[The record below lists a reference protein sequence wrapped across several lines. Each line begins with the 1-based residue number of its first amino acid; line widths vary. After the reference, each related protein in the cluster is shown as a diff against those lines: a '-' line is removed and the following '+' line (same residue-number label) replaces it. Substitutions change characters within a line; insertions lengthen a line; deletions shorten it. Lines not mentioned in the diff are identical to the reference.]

1 MFRICKWMRWSYQFD
16 SCFLGCETLFGER
29 FAMYHRVVMPS
40 SSWVRQFLGRKTHE
54 AKVAAIVQ
62 NVKNDSP
69 NNTAS
74 HCTKPALSALW
85 VLGPQMLHLVVY
97 VVSLGLGRSSSLH
110 WAVSCSPLTVS
121 TVCLGKLQKEG
132 RCCWNW
138 TKLSA
143 TRNIGRT
150 RMSGKAVLWFIYV
163 LLRTISLK
171 GYGASGANADG
182 P

>member
-1 MFRICKWMRWSYQFD
+1 MFKICKWMYWSYLFD
-16 SCFLGCETLFGER
+16 LGFLGSETLLGECFL
-29 FAMYHRVVMPS
+29 MYHRVVMPS
-40 SSWVRQFLGRKTHE
+40 SSRVRQFLGRKTRE
-54 AKVAAIVQ
+54 AEGTALVQ
-62 NVKNDSP
+62 NVENNSP

-74 HCTKPALSALW
+74 HCTQPALSATW
-85 VLGPQMLHLVVY
+85 VLEPQILHLVIY

-150 RMSGKAVLWFIYV
+150 RMSGTAVLWFV
-163 LLRTISLK
+163 LVTSKWTWIVI
-171 GYGASGANADG
+171 GTV
-182 P
+182 